1 MIVLTM
7 IVKDEEH
14 VIERALLSCVNM
26 IDSYCI
32 VDTGSTD
39 KTKEIISSFFAKYP
53 KIKGEIIDFPFT
65 NFEECRNKSIE
76 GGRKYGSYGFW
87 MDADEQLKLNG

>member
-1 MIVLTM
+1 MAETKIVLTM

-14 VIERALLSCVNM
+14 VIERALKSCYKM

-39 KTKEIISSFFAKYP
+39 KTKEIIKTFF
-53 KIKGEIIDFPFT
+53 D
-65 NFEECRNKSIE
+65 SIH
-76 GGRKYGSYGFW
+76 
-87 MDADEQLKLNG
+87 